1 MFINVQY
8 LEQVYVFYDCSEED
22 ISTLKSSLYLFKK
35 ISQIMKSIKGYE
47 NLVQLVIRLILVAA
61 SRVLSNSEI
70 SVDKLTEIKQ
80 NVTNCLKATLS
91 NVSTIKITISN
102 FILQHEH
109 YAKLEIQV
117 RFILFIVVSVQLLLI
132 IFNFLVLD

>member
-1 MFINVQY
+1 MN
-8 LEQVYVFYDCSEED
+8 
-22 ISTLKSSLYLFKK
+22 
-35 ISQIMKSIKGYE
+35 SIKEYE

-70 SVDKLTEIKQ
+70 SINKLTEIKQ

-102 FILQHEH
+102 FILQHEY

-117 RFILFIVVSVQLLLI
+117 RFILFIVVSVLLLYY
-132 IFNFLVLD
+132 